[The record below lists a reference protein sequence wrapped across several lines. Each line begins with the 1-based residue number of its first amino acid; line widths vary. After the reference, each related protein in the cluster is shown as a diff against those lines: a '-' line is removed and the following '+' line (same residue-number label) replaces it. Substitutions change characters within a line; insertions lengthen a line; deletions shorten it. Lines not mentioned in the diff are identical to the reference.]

1 MIAGLVVINVALV
14 GYDEVTEFA
23 NTYPIN
29 DTTKTAWNKP
39 LLPLVGKVSYSCNPR
54 VISVGDTLKTNNGLF
69 EWRVTQIPVP
79 SPNATELIYKGV
91 QLDSCDN
98 RFITL
103 TWDLRTHKLEAEME
117 IHCHADKIFSLAE
130 HERRRKAGALTSL
143 IATTSLQMEFVPL
156 IIIDIHDQSPVGHQY
171 SFQSLFT
178 SAFFDIIDIANTTY
192 HASNFTSPFAI
203 TAKARAKQRPLWLLH
218 NNYTDQVDEVPEL
231 ELFAMNQVTNTGFGL
246 PSNLRELANA
256 TFYNPLFNMF
266 WLLHYATRLD
276 LGNFEQRNF
285 LAKPW
290 VGPDTLVHDFA
301 HPDLGS
307 GLGSTS
313 SGLEYR
319 VSQSA
324 KVSMNM
330 AWNDTTTMV
339 LPPRGS
345 FSTPAIFEGTFECKA
360 QRLKSPGFIFVA
372 VMAGTFSMF
381 ATMWTVFMFIATY
394 IEKWSSPEANYC
406 EAHWNNPA
414 SIALHQDPEKSG
426 PDSSSHNHPEVGVT
440 AGLLATPLPWPIPPG
455 SPEFQ
460 DDTTASSTPLPELG
474 ANNRGDSQAS
484 AVPHSHPSLLDRTP
498 LS

>member
-324 KVSMNM
+324 K
-330 AWNDTTTMV
+330 
-339 LPPRGS
+339 
-345 FSTPAIFEGTFECKA
+345 
-360 QRLKSPGFIFVA
+360 
-372 VMAGTFSMF
+372 
-381 ATMWTVFMFIATY
+381 
-394 IEKWSSPEANYC
+394 
-406 EAHWNNPA
+406 
-414 SIALHQDPEKSG
+414 KSG
-426 PDSSSHNHPEVGVT
+426 LLLKPTTVKRTGT
-440 AGLLATPLPWPIPPG
+440 ILLALPFIKILRSRAQTVVHIIILRQHPFFSVNFSSGCHLDRGFPG
-455 SPEFQ
+455 S
-460 DDTTASSTPLPELG
+460 DTQVKFTVAMYGLCSTSIL
-474 ANNRGDSQAS
+474 DI
-484 AVPHSHPSLLDRTP
+484 LLYD
-498 LS
+498 